1 VADTPKSSRDV
12 IAACLDRV
20 CIDKEE
26 SRRIWQ
32 DREWMEVA
40 RERINVAER
49 AILYQLGFRFSWTT
63 PQEHLIRML
72 CGSDSSS
79 LLLQYFIRHF
89 GSDEDRR
96 NRFNQICLHLTNQ
109 SSKIP
114 LVLQYPTEAI
124 AAACL
129 WLGMKLLKV
138 DTRPLSALYKGQ
150 PWYYKYGLENSDLDV
165 ITEQISKSIVSD
177 TAAAVEL
184 AAQAT
189 AVRADIRAPSLYKA
203 SLEEVGKATQ
213 PAFDAGDDGEEGEL
227 LVSF

>member
-1 VADTPKSSRDV
+1 MD
-12 IAACLDRV
+12 
-20 CIDKEE
+20 
-26 SRRIWQ
+26 
-32 DREWMEVA
+32 VA
-40 RERINVAER
+40 RERINMAER

-72 CGSDSSS
+72 GSDPSSP
-79 LLLQYFIRHF
+79 LLPYFIRYF
-89 GSDEDRR
+89 GNDHDRR
-96 NRFNQICLHLTNQ
+96 SRFNQICLHLTNQ

-114 LVLQYPTEAI
+114 LVLQYPTDAI
-124 AAACL
+124 AAACI

-138 DTRPLSALYKGQ
+138 DTRPLSALYRGQ
-150 PWYYKYGLENSDLDV
+150 PWYYKYDLKNTDLDA

-189 AVRADIRAPSLYKA
+189 AVRAEIRVPSLYKA
-203 SLEEVGKATQ
+203 SLEEVGKAIQ

-227 LVSF
+227 LASIAN